1 MVYLEEGH
9 HFFSGLSRRR
19 VLTAV
24 ALGSIPWLAAVGFE
38 SATFWAGVA
47 LRGDIY
53 GLFSGIRL
61 PVDIGSF
68 LLGGVLVSRLVRAR
82 LALIQAGLN
91 VVVFWVFLY
100 AACFTFISPNGLMH
114 SNCYQVG
121 PDGLEGYRLGLFMF
135 SLEAFPILMTLAE
148 KRVTIPIRIRPW
160 TAVLSGIV
168 AAVMTSWFSL
178 AAWFSGVVFLPFFE
192 FFQVLVLF
200 GVPAI
205 AAAVFLGRGFMTF
218 QTGSFL
224 VLSSLLFFPAF
235 LLRLSSPSCVIES

>member
-68 LLGGVLVSRLVRAR
+68 LLGGVLVSRLVRSR

-148 KRVTIPIRIRPW
+148 KHVTIPIRIRPW
-160 TAVLSGIV
+160 TAVFSGIV
-168 AAVMTSWFSL
+168 VAVMTSWFPL
-178 AAWFSGVVFLPFFE
+178 TAWFSGVVFLPFFE

-205 AAAVFLGRGFMTF
+205 AAGIVLARVFRSDKNAAFFRLAVLPFFF
-218 QTGSFL
+218 PSFL
-224 VLSSLLFFPAF
+224 Y
-235 LLRLSSPSCVIES
+235 LSSPHTYC